1 MLEFNPYLE
10 PQALSGNSGS
20 GDFRQTKYSEAV
32 SIRVSIIYVMYVILS
47 RHSPCAEVF
56 VASFTSLT

>member
-10 PQALSGNSGS
+10 PQALSGNSGTWRFLA
-20 GDFRQTKYSEAV
+20 DQFEAV

-47 RHSPCAEVF
+47 RYIPCAEVF